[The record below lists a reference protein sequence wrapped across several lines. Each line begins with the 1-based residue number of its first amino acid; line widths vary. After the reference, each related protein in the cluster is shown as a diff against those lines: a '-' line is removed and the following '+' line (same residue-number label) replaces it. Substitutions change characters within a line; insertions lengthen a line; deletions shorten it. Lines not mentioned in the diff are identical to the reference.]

1 MAPVSCGGPHLSRSR
16 SRRIW
21 LCKQEVAGSN
31 LAVPTTSYGCLAD
44 GTTHKR
50 AVIPILLE
58 REPTEFC
65 GIAGFALPLIN
76 PTITLNSLASMAEEH
91 NGGRWRPL

>member
-1 MAPVSCGGPHLSRSR
+1 MAALLCSLTLCQARQHWPCHQRAIHSGLKRSQRTPTDNTMAPVSCGGPHLSRSR

-44 GTTHKR
+44 GTTHKQ
-50 AVIPILLE
+50 VVLPIL
-58 REPTEFC
+58 
-65 GIAGFALPLIN
+65 
-76 PTITLNSLASMAEEH
+76 
-91 NGGRWRPL
+91 